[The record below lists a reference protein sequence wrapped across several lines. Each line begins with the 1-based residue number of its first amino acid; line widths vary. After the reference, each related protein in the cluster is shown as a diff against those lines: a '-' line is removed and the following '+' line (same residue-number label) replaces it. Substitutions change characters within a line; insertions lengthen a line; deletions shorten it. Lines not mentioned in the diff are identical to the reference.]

1 MYFEI
6 FRKEILNIKYIL
18 VIFRI
23 EIFCK
28 VVFYILKVLMNI
40 NLMEWLWGRKCY
52 NWSMVNDY
60 YEEVVCEYLNIF
72 EFSKVFI
79 NILFFCVF
87 LN

>member
-1 MYFEI
+1 M
-6 FRKEILNIKYIL
+6 
-18 VIFRI
+18 IFRI

-40 NLMEWLWGRKCY
+40 NLMEWLWGRKYY